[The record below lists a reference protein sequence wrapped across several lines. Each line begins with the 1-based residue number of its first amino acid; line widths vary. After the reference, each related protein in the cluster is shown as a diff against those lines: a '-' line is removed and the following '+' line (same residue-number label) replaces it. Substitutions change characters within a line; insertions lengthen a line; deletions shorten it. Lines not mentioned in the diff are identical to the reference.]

1 MKKLF
6 LACGFAMSLALASC
20 GGSADKSNSFDD
32 SLSVVLGQFNGAS
45 LNANFLGIPEEERA
59 HFQKEDVIRGMK
71 EVFLADTAKYG
82 YYTGLSIGL
91 QMNQQLIEMEKAGI
105 HINRS
110 LLLAEL
116 SRMFMADTVTNM
128 EALQE
133 EYSKLTM
140 EAQTRMMAAREAER
154 EAARAAE
161 EQAAAENIQKGADFM
176 ANLKNDPDVKFTES
190 GLAYKVEKQG
200 EGATAKAND
209 QVELTYVGTLI
220 DGTEF
225 DKSERP
231 ITFTPEQ
238 TVPGFSEGLQLMNP
252 GSKYTLYIPS
262 NLGYGNR
269 QAGRIPANSVL
280 VFQVEVL
287 GVTPA
292 AN

>member
-1 MKKLF
+1 
-6 LACGFAMSLALASC
+6 MSLMLASC
-20 GGSADKSNSFDD
+20 GGSADKSNTFDD
-32 SLSVVLGQFNGAS
+32 SLSVAFGQFNGAN
-45 LNANFLGIPEEERA
+45 LNANFAGIPEEQRA
-59 HFQKEDVIRGMK
+59 QFQKEDVIRGMK
-71 EVFLADTAKYG
+71 EVLMADTAKQG
-82 YYTGLSIGL
+82 YYAGLSVG
-91 QMNQQLIEMEKAGI
+91 MNINQTLLEMEKAGI
-105 HINRS
+105 KINRS
-110 LLLAEL
+110 VVLAEL
-116 SRMFMADTVTNM
+116 SRMFMADSVPDM
-128 EALQE
+128 QKIQE
-133 EYSKLTM
+133 EYSNMMM
-140 EAQTRMMAAREAER
+140 EAQTRVMAAREAER
-154 EAARAAE
+154 EAARAAQ
-161 EQAAAENIQKGADFM
+161 EQAAAENVQKGAEFM

-200 EGATAKAND
+200 TGATPKASD

-262 NLGYGNR
+262 NLGYGDR
-269 QAGRIPANSVL
+269 QTGHIPANSVL